1 MPNAYANIG
10 FTPHVREEQKRFGS
24 AGAYA
29 RVLSPDR
36 QDGGELTA
44 REAEFLTERD
54 GIYQATVS
62 ESGWP
67 YVQFRG
73 GAPGFIKVI
82 DQRTIGYADFRGN
95 QQYISVGNLRH
106 DDRVSII
113 ALDYPRRK
121 RLKLWG
127 HAQIVEDR
135 DVISLLHDGTGPRV
149 ERGIVI
155 RVAAFDWNC
164 PQHIPIRLTD
174 AERDNEITHLLSR
187 IKKMESRLNETAA
200 DTQEAGLPE

>member
-1 MPNAYANIG
+1 MCVKNKNVSGP
-10 FTPHVREEQKRFGS
+10 PVPMQE
-24 AGAYA
+24 
-29 RVLSPDR
+29 VLSPDLD
-36 QDGGELTA
+36 DGGELTA
-44 REAEFLTERD
+44 REAEFLSARD

-62 ESGWP
+62 ETGWP

-113 ALDYPRRK
+113 ALDYARRK

-135 DVISLLHDGTGPRV
+135 DVIGLLHDGTGPKV

-174 AERDNEITHLLSR
+174 AERNNEIAQLRAR
-187 IKKMESRLNETAA
+187 IKTLESRLNETAA
-200 DTQEAGLPE
+200 VTQEAELRE